1 MLPFTHDEFKSKSF
15 YESASSVSRSG
26 FLSFR
31 RSASSR
37 KSQTPKSKK
46 EQI

>member
-15 YESASSVSRSG
+15 YLSASSVSRSSMP
-26 FLSFR
+26 SFR

-37 KSQTPKSKK
+37 KSQTSKAKK